1 MVSSMLKLARKI
13 FFYGLGAGVLASLSG
28 VLALAGAFI
37 YYGQDLP
44 DTVDTLSE
52 YQPSVVSRVHAGD
65 GRLLAEF
72 SAERRIFIPIE
83 SVPELVKQA
92 FISAEDKR
100 FYTHLGIDP
109 QGILRAIVTN
119 IKNIGQG
126 RRPVGAS
133 TITQQVAQNFL
144 LDNKDI
150 TIARK
155 IKEMIIA
162 WRIERTFTKDE
173 ILELYLNEIYLGA
186 RSYGVAAAAINYFD
200 KSLEELS
207 IGEAAFL
214 AGLPKAPNNYHPVRR
229 PEAAL
234 TRRNYVLYR
243 LAIDGYIGPEI
254 RDRELALEINVSGL
268 GAAEYVDAPYF
279 AEEIRREIIDRYD
292 DEDFLYKEGLSVR
305 STLDPELQQ
314 AAVTALRDGLE
325 AYDRRHGWRGPVER
339 IAELNDWQ
347 AQLVEIPAPAGSRDW
362 LLAVV
367 LDTVGTAAE
376 IGLIGSAPGGRIGG
390 LPLSELAWAR
400 TPLANQALG
409 PEINAVSD
417 VLMPGDVILVEAV
430 TANGDG
436 DDYPADSFGLRQVP
450 EIQGGIISLDP
461 HTGRVLA
468 MVGGYDAETSVFNRA
483 TQAWRQP
490 GSAFKPFVY
499 MAALDSGFTP
509 STIVMDAPIVIDQGP
524 ELGRWKPE
532 NYSNRFYGPSPMRLG
547 IEKSRN
553 LMTVRLAQ
561 AVGLDMV
568 AEYGEAFGVA
578 DELPRIL
585 SMSIGASETTLM
597 RLTAAYAMIVN
608 GGHRIEPTFID
619 RIQDRTGAS
628 VFRHDTR
635 PCDGCENVTWEGQAP
650 PVIPDIREQI
660 VSEATGYQ
668 MVSMLQGVVQRGT
681 GVRVATV
688 GKPLGGK
695 TGTTNDSIDSWFI
708 GFSPDLVAGV
718 FVGFD
723 TPRTLGRRETGSSAA
738 APIFRDFMA
747 AALADQPATPF
758 RVPEGVRLIR
768 VDAATGALAGP
779 STERVILEA
788 FKEGTGPPAVG
799 SLATGGPN
807 GSGGITSP
815 SALSGDGQSG
825 IY

>member
-1 MVSSMLKLARKI
+1 MVSSMLKLVRKI
-13 FFYGLGAGVLASLSG
+13 FFYGLGAGVLAGISG

-37 YYGQDLP
+37 YYGQNLP
-44 DTVDTLSE
+44 DTVDTLAE
-52 YQPSVVSRVHAGD
+52 YRPAVVSRVHAGD

-83 SVPELVKQA
+83 SVPELIKQA

-100 FYTHLGIDP
+100 FYSHFGIDP
-109 QGILRAIVTN
+109 RGIMRAIVTN
-119 IKNIGQG
+119 IRNIGKG

-150 TIARK
+150 TFARK

-162 WRIERTFTKDE
+162 WRIEQTFTKDE

-186 RSYGVAAAAINYFD
+186 RAYGVAAAAINYFD
-200 KSLEELS
+200 KALEDLT
-207 IGEAAFL
+207 IGEAAYL

-229 PEAAL
+229 AEAARS
-234 TRRNYVLYR
+234 RRNYVLQR
-243 LAIDGYIGPEI
+243 LAIDGYIGDEI
-254 RDRELALEINVSGL
+254 RDREMAMEINVSGL
-268 GAAEYVDAPYF
+268 GAADYIDAPYF
-279 AEEIRREIIDRYD
+279 AEEIRREIIDRYG

-305 STLDPELQQ
+305 STLDPELQA
-314 AAVTALRDGLE
+314 AAVAALRGGLE
-325 AYDRRHGWRGPVER
+325 AYDRRHGWRGSLER
-339 IAELNDWQ
+339 IADLGRWQEL
-347 AQLVEIPAPAGSRDW
+347 LPEVPVPAGSGDW
-362 LLAVV
+362 QMAVV
-367 LDTVGTAAE
+367 LDASGQAAVIGVPDGTPDGAR
-376 IGLIGSAPGGRIGG
+376 GLI
-390 LPLSELAWAR
+390 PLAELTWAR
-400 TPLANQALG
+400 EPLADQELG
-409 PEINAVSD
+409 PQIHEIAD
-417 VLMPGDVILVEAV
+417 VLTPGDVILVETV
-430 TANGDG
+430 TVNGDG
-436 DDYPADSFGLRQVP
+436 DAYPEDSFGLRQVP

-468 MVGGYDAETSVFNRA
+468 MVGGYDAEISVFNRA

-524 ELGRWKPE
+524 ELGRWKPQ

-547 IEKSRN
+547 LEKSRN

-568 AEYGEAFGVA
+568 AEYGEAFGLA

-585 SMSIGASETTLM
+585 SMSIGATETTLM
-597 RLTAAYAMIVN
+597 RITAAYGMIAN

-619 RIQDRTGAS
+619 RIQDRTGHS

-635 PCDGCENVTWEGQAP
+635 PCEGCENVVWEGQAP

-681 GVRVATV
+681 GRRVASI
-688 GKPLGGK
+688 GKPIAGK

-708 GFSPDLVAGV
+708 GFSPNLVAGV

-758 RVPEGVRLIR
+758 RVPEGIRLIR
-768 VDAATGALAGP
+768 VDGATGALAGP
-779 STERVILEA
+779 STETVILEA
-788 FKEGTGPPAVG
+788 FKEGTGPPVAGGLNAGVPG
-799 SLATGGPN
+799 SLTM
-807 GSGGITSP
+807 P